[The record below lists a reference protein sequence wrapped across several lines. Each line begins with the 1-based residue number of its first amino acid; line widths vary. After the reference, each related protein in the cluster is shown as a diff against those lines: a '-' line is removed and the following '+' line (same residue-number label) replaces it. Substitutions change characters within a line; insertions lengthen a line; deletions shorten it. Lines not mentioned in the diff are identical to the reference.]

1 MSTAESFIINHY
13 TILTSFSNRTIY
25 MKLTDTIGFINYET
39 YLDNSDFH
47 LSLPLESVYQLI
59 TNCFAEDA
67 GYSANITISGKTMTL
82 RFRAQINGFIMYD
95 FPVHIKEKMITT
107 EGQLTLNFNR
117 MEERQTQLERMVQK
131 WTTDAVASVDRQC
144 NDAIASVDKR
154 CNDAIAS
161 VDKRCNDTMV
171 SVDRRCN
178 DSTSSID
185 NLLSSLQSRVSKL
198 ESIVA
203 HAELNIR
210 LNSAFVQLG
219 ATSLTIPADNYLK
232 LDKLVY
238 LYNLQRLSFTPIT
251 LTDLSGCK
259 HPHIKELYL
268 DGGNTTHFRS
278 LFGIANMPSIEHI
291 SIINAPGITSVTDLL
306 PSTHKIKTI
315 CIKGCPGINIEGLSI
330 YCRVNHIALVAQS
343 SKI

>member
-1 MSTAESFIINHY
+1 
-13 TILTSFSNRTIY
+13 

-47 LSLPLESVYQLI
+47 LSLPLESVYQLM

-67 GYSANITISGKTMTL
+67 GYSVDITISGKTMTL

-131 WTTDAVASVDRQC
+131 WTTDAVASVD
-144 NDAIASVDKR
+144 
-154 CNDAIAS
+154 
-161 VDKRCNDTMV
+161 KRCNDTMV

-178 DSTSSID
+178 DATSSID

-198 ESIVA
+198 ESIIVN
-203 HAELNIR
+203 AELNIR
-210 LNSAFVQLG
+210 LNSAFVSLG
-219 ATSLTIPADNYLK
+219 TTSLTIPADNYLK
-232 LDKLVY
+232 LDKLMY
-238 LYNLQRLSFTPIT
+238 LYNLQRLSFVPIT

-259 HPHIKELYL
+259 HPHIKELHL

-291 SIINAPGITSVTDLL
+291 SIINAPGITSVSESL
-306 PSTHKIKTI
+306 PSTHKIKSM
-315 CIKGCPGINIEGLSI
+315 CVKGCPGLNIEGLSI
-330 YCRVNHIALVAQS
+330 YCRVNRIALVAQS

>member
-1 MSTAESFIINHY
+1 
-13 TILTSFSNRTIY
+13 

-47 LSLPLESVYQLI
+47 LSLPLESVYQLM

-67 GYSANITISGKTMTL
+67 GYSVDITISGKTMTL

-131 WTTDAVASVDRQC
+131 WTTDAVASVDR
-144 NDAIASVDKR
+144 
-154 CNDAIAS
+154 
-161 VDKRCNDTMV
+161 RCNDTMI

-178 DSTSSID
+178 DATSSID

-198 ESIVA
+198 ESIIVN
-203 HAELNIR
+203 AELNIR
-210 LNSAFVQLG
+210 LNSAFVSLG
-219 ATSLTIPADNYLK
+219 TTSLTIPADNYLK
-232 LDKLVY
+232 LDKLMY
-238 LYNLQRLSFTPIT
+238 LYNLQRLSFAPIT

-259 HPHIKELYL
+259 HPHIKELHL

-291 SIINAPGITSVTDLL
+291 SIINAPGITSVSESL
-306 PSTHKIKTI
+306 PSTHKIKSM
-315 CIKGCPGINIEGLSI
+315 CVKGCPGLNIEGLSI
-330 YCRVNHIALVAQS
+330 YCRVNRIALVAQS

>member
-1 MSTAESFIINHY
+1 
-13 TILTSFSNRTIY
+13 

-131 WTTDAVASVDRQC
+131 WTTDAVASVDKRC

-161 VDKRCNDTMV
+161 VDH
-171 SVDRRCN
+171 
-178 DSTSSID
+178 
-185 NLLSSLQSRVSKL
+185 LLSSLQSRVSKL
-198 ESIVA
+198 ETIVA
-203 HAELNIR
+203 NAELNIR
-210 LNSAFVQLG
+210 LNSAFVSLG

-232 LDKLVY
+232 LDKLMY
-238 LYNLQRLSFTPIT
+238 LYNLQRLSFAPIT

-259 HPHIKELYL
+259 HPHIKELYI

-278 LFGIANMPSIEHI
+278 LLGIANMPSIEHI
-291 SIINAPGITSVTDLL
+291 SIVNAPGITSVSECL
-306 PSTHKIKTI
+306 PSTHKIKSM
-315 CIKGCPGINIEGLSI
+315 CIKGCPGVNIEGLSI
-330 YCRVNHIALVAQS
+330 YCRINHIALVAQS

>member
-131 WTTDAVASVDRQC
+131 WTTDAVASVD
-144 NDAIASVDKR
+144 KR

-161 VDKRCNDTMV
+161 V
-171 SVDRRCN
+171 
-178 DSTSSID
+178 D

-198 ESIVA
+198 ETIVA
-203 HAELNIR
+203 NAELNIR
-210 LNSAFVQLG
+210 LNSAFVSLG
-219 ATSLTIPADNYLK
+219 TTSLTIPADNYLK
-232 LDKLVY
+232 LDKLMY
-238 LYNLQRLSFTPIT
+238 LYNLQRLSFAPIT

-259 HPHIKELYL
+259 HPHIKELYI

-278 LFGIANMPSIEHI
+278 LLGIANMPSIEHI
-291 SIINAPGITSVTDLL
+291 SIINAPGITSVSECL
-306 PSTHKIKTI
+306 PSTHKIKSM
-315 CIKGCPGINIEGLSI
+315 CIKGCPGVNIEGLSI
-330 YCRVNHIALVAQS
+330 YCRINHIALVAQS

>member
-1 MSTAESFIINHY
+1 
-13 TILTSFSNRTIY
+13 

-131 WTTDAVASVDRQC
+131 WTTDAVASVDKRC
-144 NDAIASVDKR
+144 NDTMVSVDKR

-161 VDKRCNDTMV
+161 VDN
-171 SVDRRCN
+171 
-178 DSTSSID
+178 I
-185 NLLSSLQSRVSKL
+185 LSSLQSRVSKL
-198 ESIVA
+198 ETIVA
-203 HAELNIR
+203 NAELNIR
-210 LNSAFVQLG
+210 LNSAFVSLG
-219 ATSLTIPADNYLK
+219 ATSLIIPADNYLK
-232 LDKLVY
+232 LDKLMY
-238 LYNLQRLSFTPIT
+238 LYNLQRLSFAPIT

-259 HPHIKELYL
+259 HPHIKELYI

-278 LFGIANMPSIEHI
+278 LLGIANMPSIEHI
-291 SIINAPGITSVTDLL
+291 SIVNAPGITSVSECL
-306 PSTHKIKTI
+306 PSTHKIKSM
-315 CIKGCPGINIEGLSI
+315 CIKGCPGVNIEGLSI

>member
-1 MSTAESFIINHY
+1 
-13 TILTSFSNRTIY
+13 

-47 LSLPLESVYQLI
+47 LSLPLESVYQLM

-67 GYSANITISGKTMTL
+67 GYSVDITISGKTMTL

-117 MEERQTQLERMVQK
+117 MEERHTQLERMVQK
-131 WTTDAVASVDRQC
+131 WTTDAVASVD
-144 NDAIASVDKR
+144 KR

-161 VDKRCNDTMV
+161 VDRQCNDAIA
-171 SVDRRCN
+171 SV
-178 DSTSSID
+178 D

-198 ESIVA
+198 ESIVVN
-203 HAELNIR
+203 AELNIR
-210 LNSAFVQLG
+210 LNSAFVSLG
-219 ATSLTIPADNYLK
+219 TTSLTIPADNYLK
-232 LDKLVY
+232 LDKLMY
-238 LYNLQRLSFTPIT
+238 LYNLQRLSFAPIT

-268 DGGNTTHFRS
+268 DGGNATHFRS

-291 SIINAPGITSVTDLL
+291 SIINAPGITSVSESL
-306 PSTHKIKTI
+306 PSTHKIKSM
-315 CIKGCPGINIEGLSI
+315 CVKGCPGLNIEGLSI

>member
-1 MSTAESFIINHY
+1 MSTTEAFIIKHY

-47 LSLPLESVYQLI
+47 LSLPLESVYQLM

-67 GYSANITISGKTMTL
+67 GYSVDITISGKTMTL

-131 WTTDAVASVDRQC
+131 WTTDAVASVDKRCNDAIASIDRQC
-144 NDAIASVDKR
+144 NDAIASV
-154 CNDAIAS
+154 
-161 VDKRCNDTMV
+161 
-171 SVDRRCN
+171 
-178 DSTSSID
+178 D

-198 ESIVA
+198 ESIVVN
-203 HAELNIR
+203 AELNIR
-210 LNSAFVQLG
+210 LNSAFVSLG
-219 ATSLTIPADNYLK
+219 TTSLTIPADNYLK
-232 LDKLVY
+232 LDKLMY
-238 LYNLQRLSFTPIT
+238 LYNLQRLSFAPIT

-291 SIINAPGITSVTDLL
+291 SIINAPGITSVSESL
-306 PSTHKIKTI
+306 PSTHKIKSM
-315 CIKGCPGINIEGLSI
+315 CVKGCPGLNIEGLSI

>member
-1 MSTAESFIINHY
+1 MSTPEAFMINHY

-47 LSLPLESVYQLI
+47 LSLPLESVYQLM

-67 GYSANITISGKTMTL
+67 GYSVDITISGKTMTL

-144 NDAIASVDKR
+144 NDTMV
-154 CNDAIAS
+154 S
-161 VDKRCNDTMV
+161 VDKRCNDT
-171 SVDRRCN
+171 
-178 DSTSSID
+178 TSSID
-185 NLLSSLQSRVSKL
+185 NLLSSLQSRISKL
-198 ESIVA
+198 ESIVVN
-203 HAELNIR
+203 AELNIR
-210 LNSAFVQLG
+210 LNSAFVSLG
-219 ATSLTIPADNYLK
+219 ATSLTVPADNYLK
-232 LDKLVY
+232 LDKLMY
-238 LYNLQRLSFTPIT
+238 LYNLQRLSFAPIT

-259 HPHIKELYL
+259 HPHIKELHL
-268 DGGNTTHFRS
+268 DGGNMTHFRS

-291 SIINAPGITSVTDLL
+291 SIVNAPGLLSVSESL
-306 PSTHKIKTI
+306 PSTHKIKSM
-315 CIKGCPGINIEGLSI
+315 CVKGCPGVNIEGLSI
-330 YCRVNHIALVAQS
+330 YCRVNHIALVAKS

>member
-1 MSTAESFIINHY
+1 
-13 TILTSFSNRTIY
+13 
-25 MKLTDTIGFINYET
+25 
-39 YLDNSDFH
+39 
-47 LSLPLESVYQLI
+47 
-59 TNCFAEDA
+59 
-67 GYSANITISGKTMTL
+67 
-82 RFRAQINGFIMYD
+82 
-95 FPVHIKEKMITT
+95 
-107 EGQLTLNFNR
+107 
-117 MEERQTQLERMVQK
+117 
-131 WTTDAVASVDRQC
+131 
-144 NDAIASVDKR
+144 
-154 CNDAIAS
+154 
-161 VDKRCNDTMV
+161 MV

-178 DSTSSID
+178 DATSSID

-343 SKI
+343 SKIWLWCWYSLFKICNTSV

>member
-1 MSTAESFIINHY
+1 
-13 TILTSFSNRTIY
+13 
-25 MKLTDTIGFINYET
+25 MKFTDTIGFINYET

-47 LSLPLESVYQLI
+47 LSLPLESVYQLM

-67 GYSANITISGKTMTL
+67 GYSVDITISGKTMTL

-131 WTTDAVASVDRQC
+131 WTTDAVASVDKRCNDAIASIDRQC
-144 NDAIASVDKR
+144 NDAIASV
-154 CNDAIAS
+154 
-161 VDKRCNDTMV
+161 
-171 SVDRRCN
+171 
-178 DSTSSID
+178 D

-198 ESIVA
+198 ESIVVN
-203 HAELNIR
+203 AELNIR
-210 LNSAFVQLG
+210 LNSAFVSLG
-219 ATSLTIPADNYLK
+219 TTSLTIPADNYLK
-232 LDKLVY
+232 LDKLMY
-238 LYNLQRLSFTPIT
+238 LYNLQRLSFAPIT

-291 SIINAPGITSVTDLL
+291 SIINAPGITSVSESL
-306 PSTHKIKTI
+306 PSTHKIKSM
-315 CIKGCPGINIEGLSI
+315 CVKGCPGLNIEGLSI
-330 YCRVNHIALVAQS
+330 YCRVNRIALVAQS

>member
-1 MSTAESFIINHY
+1 MSTPEAFVINHY

-47 LSLPLESVYQLI
+47 LSLPLESVYQLM

-67 GYSANITISGKTMTL
+67 GYSVDITISGKTMTL

-117 MEERQTQLERMVQK
+117 IEERQAQLERMVQK
-131 WTTDAVASVDRQC
+131 WTTDAVASVD
-144 NDAIASVDKR
+144 KR
-154 CNDAIAS
+154 CNDAI
-161 VDKRCNDTMV
+161 T

-178 DSTSSID
+178 DATSSID

-198 ESIVA
+198 ESIIVN
-203 HAELNIR
+203 AELNIR
-210 LNSAFVQLG
+210 LNSAFVSLG
-219 ATSLTIPADNYLK
+219 TTSLTIPADNYLK
-232 LDKLVY
+232 LDKLMY
-238 LYNLQRLSFTPIT
+238 LYNLQRLSFAPIT

-259 HPHIKELYL
+259 HPHIKELHL

-291 SIINAPGITSVTDLL
+291 SIINAPGITSVSESL
-306 PSTHKIKTI
+306 PSTHKIKSM
-315 CIKGCPGINIEGLSI
+315 CVKGCPGLNIEGLSI
-330 YCRVNHIALVAQS
+330 YCRVNRIALVAQS

>member
-1 MSTAESFIINHY
+1 
-13 TILTSFSNRTIY
+13 
-25 MKLTDTIGFINYET
+25 MKFTDTIGFINYET

-47 LSLPLESVYQLI
+47 LSLPLESVYQLM

-67 GYSANITISGKTMTL
+67 GYSVDITISGKTMTL

-131 WTTDAVASVDRQC
+131 WTTDAVASVDKRCNDAIASIDRQC
-144 NDAIASVDKR
+144 NDAIASV
-154 CNDAIAS
+154 
-161 VDKRCNDTMV
+161 
-171 SVDRRCN
+171 
-178 DSTSSID
+178 D

-198 ESIVA
+198 ESIVVN
-203 HAELNIR
+203 AELNIR
-210 LNSAFVQLG
+210 LNSAFVSLG
-219 ATSLTIPADNYLK
+219 TTSLTIPADNYLK
-232 LDKLVY
+232 LDKLMY
-238 LYNLQRLSFTPIT
+238 LYNLQRLSFAPIT

-291 SIINAPGITSVTDLL
+291 SIINAPGITSVSESL
-306 PSTHKIKTI
+306 PSTHKIKSM
-315 CIKGCPGINIEGLSI
+315 CVKGCPGLNIEGLSI

>member
-1 MSTAESFIINHY
+1 MSTTEAFIIKHY

-25 MKLTDTIGFINYET
+25 MKFTDTIGFINYET

-47 LSLPLESVYQLI
+47 LSLPLESVYQLM

-67 GYSANITISGKTMTL
+67 GYSVDITISGKTMTL

-117 MEERQTQLERMVQK
+117 MEERQTQLEQMVQK

-144 NDAIASVDKR
+144 NDAIASVD
-154 CNDAIAS
+154 
-161 VDKRCNDTMV
+161 
-171 SVDRRCN
+171 
-178 DSTSSID
+178 

-198 ESIVA
+198 ESIVVN
-203 HAELNIR
+203 AELNIR
-210 LNSAFVQLG
+210 LNSAFVSLG
-219 ATSLTIPADNYLK
+219 TTSLTIPADNYLK
-232 LDKLVY
+232 LDKLMY
-238 LYNLQRLSFTPIT
+238 LYNLQRLSFAPIT

-291 SIINAPGITSVTDLL
+291 SIINAPGITSVSELL
-306 PSTHKIKTI
+306 PSTHKIKSM
-315 CIKGCPGINIEGLSI
+315 CVKGCPGLNIEGLSI

>member
-1 MSTAESFIINHY
+1 MSTPEAFMINHY

-131 WTTDAVASVDRQC
+131 WTTDAIASVDKQC
-144 NDAIASVDKR
+144 NDTMVSVDKR

-161 VDKRCNDTMV
+161 V
-171 SVDRRCN
+171 
-178 DSTSSID
+178 D

-198 ESIVA
+198 ETIVA
-203 HAELNIR
+203 NAELNIR
-210 LNSAFVQLG
+210 LNSAFVSLG

-232 LDKLVY
+232 LDKLMY
-238 LYNLQRLSFTPIT
+238 LYNLQRLSFAPIT

-259 HPHIKELYL
+259 HPHIKELYI
-268 DGGNTTHFRS
+268 DGGNATHFRS
-278 LFGIANMPSIEHI
+278 LLGIANMPSIEHI
-291 SIINAPGITSVTDLL
+291 SIINAPGITSVSECL
-306 PSTHKIKTI
+306 PSTHKIKSM
-315 CIKGCPGINIEGLSI
+315 CIKGCPGVNIEGLSI

>member
-1 MSTAESFIINHY
+1 
-13 TILTSFSNRTIY
+13 

-47 LSLPLESVYQLI
+47 LSLPLESVYQLM

-67 GYSANITISGKTMTL
+67 GYSVDITISGKTMTL

-117 MEERQTQLERMVQK
+117 IEERQAQLERMVQK
-131 WTTDAVASVDRQC
+131 WTTDAVS
-144 NDAIASVDKR
+144 
-154 CNDAIAS
+154 S

-178 DSTSSID
+178 DATSSID

-198 ESIVA
+198 ESIIVN
-203 HAELNIR
+203 AELNIR
-210 LNSAFVQLG
+210 LNSAFVSLG
-219 ATSLTIPADNYLK
+219 TTSLTIPADNYLK
-232 LDKLVY
+232 LDKLMY
-238 LYNLQRLSFTPIT
+238 LYNLQRLSFVPIT

-259 HPHIKELYL
+259 HPHIKELHL

-291 SIINAPGITSVTDLL
+291 SIINAPGITSVSESL
-306 PSTHKIKTI
+306 PSTHKIKSM
-315 CIKGCPGINIEGLSI
+315 CVKGCPGLNIEGLSI
-330 YCRVNHIALVAQS
+330 YCRVNRIALVAQS

>member
-1 MSTAESFIINHY
+1 
-13 TILTSFSNRTIY
+13 

-47 LSLPLESVYQLI
+47 LSLPLESVYKLM

-67 GYSANITISGKTMTL
+67 GYSVDITISGKTMTL

-131 WTTDAVASVDRQC
+131 WTTDA
-144 NDAIASVDKR
+144 ITSVDKR
-154 CNDAIAS
+154 CNDAITS
-161 VDKRCNDTMV
+161 VDKRCNDAIT
-171 SVDRRCN
+171 SV
-178 DSTSSID
+178 D
-185 NLLSSLQSRVSKL
+185 NLLSSLQSRISKL
-198 ESIVA
+198 ESIVVN
-203 HAELNIR
+203 AELNIR
-210 LNSAFVQLG
+210 LNSAFVSLG

-232 LDKLVY
+232 LDKLMY
-238 LYNLQRLSFTPIT
+238 LYNLQRLSFAPIT

-259 HPHIKELYL
+259 HPHIKDLHL

-278 LFGIANMPSIEHI
+278 LLGIANMPSIEHI
-291 SIINAPGITSVTDLL
+291 SIVNAPGITSVSESL
-306 PSTHKIKTI
+306 PSTHKIKSM
-315 CIKGCPGINIEGLSI
+315 CIKGCPGLNIEGLSI
-330 YCRVNHIALVAQS
+330 YCRVNRIALVAQS
-343 SKI
+343 SKM

>member
-1 MSTAESFIINHY
+1 
-13 TILTSFSNRTIY
+13 

-39 YLDNSDFH
+39 YLDNNDFH
-47 LSLPLESVYQLI
+47 LSLPLESVYQLM

-67 GYSANITISGKTMTL
+67 GYSVDITISGKTMTL

-131 WTTDAVASVDRQC
+131 WTTDAVASVD
-144 NDAIASVDKR
+144 KR

-161 VDKRCNDTMV
+161 VD
-171 SVDRRCN
+171 
-178 DSTSSID
+178 
-185 NLLSSLQSRVSKL
+185 NLLSSLQSRTSKL
-198 ESIVA
+198 ESIVVN
-203 HAELNIR
+203 AELNIR

-219 ATSLTIPADNYLK
+219 TTSLTIPADNYLK
-232 LDKLVY
+232 LDKLMY
-238 LYNLQRLSFTPIT
+238 LYNLQRLSFAPIT

-259 HPHIKELYL
+259 HPHIKELHL

-278 LFGIANMPSIEHI
+278 LLGIANMPSIEHI
-291 SIINAPGITSVTDLL
+291 SIVNAPGITSVSESL
-306 PSTHKIKTI
+306 PSTHKIKSM
-315 CIKGCPGINIEGLSI
+315 CVKGCPGLNIEGLSI
-330 YCRVNHIALVAQS
+330 YCRVNRIALVAQS

>member
-1 MSTAESFIINHY
+1 MSTTEAFIIKHY

-25 MKLTDTIGFINYET
+25 MKFTDTIGFINYET

-47 LSLPLESVYQLI
+47 LSLPLESVYQLM

-67 GYSANITISGKTMTL
+67 GYSVDITISGKTMTL

-131 WTTDAVASVDRQC
+131 WTTDAVE
-144 NDAIASVDKR
+144 SVDKR

-161 VDKRCNDTMV
+161 IDRQCNDAIA
-171 SVDRRCN
+171 SV
-178 DSTSSID
+178 D

-198 ESIVA
+198 ESIVVN
-203 HAELNIR
+203 AELNIR
-210 LNSAFVQLG
+210 LNSAFVSLG
-219 ATSLTIPADNYLK
+219 TTSLTIPADNYLK
-232 LDKLVY
+232 LDKLMY
-238 LYNLQRLSFTPIT
+238 LYNLQRLSFAPIT

-291 SIINAPGITSVTDLL
+291 SIINAPGITSVSESL
-306 PSTHKIKTI
+306 PSTHKIKSM
-315 CIKGCPGINIEGLSI
+315 CVKGCPGLNIEGLSI

>member
-1 MSTAESFIINHY
+1 
-13 TILTSFSNRTIY
+13 

-47 LSLPLESVYQLI
+47 LSLPLESVYQLM

-67 GYSANITISGKTMTL
+67 GYSVDITISGKTMTL

-117 MEERQTQLERMVQK
+117 MEERQTQLEQMVQK
-131 WTTDAVASVDRQC
+131 WTMDAV
-144 NDAIASVDKR
+144 
-154 CNDAIAS
+154 AS

-171 SVDRRCN
+171 SVDKRCN
-178 DSTSSID
+178 DATSSID

-198 ESIVA
+198 ESIIVN
-203 HAELNIR
+203 AELNIR
-210 LNSAFVQLG
+210 LNSAFVSLG
-219 ATSLTIPADNYLK
+219 TTSLTIPADNYLK

-238 LYNLQRLSFTPIT
+238 LYNLQRLSFAPIT

-259 HPHIKELYL
+259 HPHIKELHL

-291 SIINAPGITSVTDLL
+291 SIINAPGITSVSESL
-306 PSTHKIKTI
+306 PSTHKIKSI
-315 CIKGCPGINIEGLSI
+315 CVKGCPGLNIEGLSI
-330 YCRVNHIALVAQS
+330 YCRVNRIALVAQS

>member
-1 MSTAESFIINHY
+1 MSTTEAFIIKHY

-25 MKLTDTIGFINYET
+25 MKLIDTIGFINYET
-39 YLDNSDFH
+39 YLDTSDFH
-47 LSLPLESVYQLI
+47 LSLPLESVYQLM

-67 GYSANITISGKTMTL
+67 GYSVDITISGKTMTL

-131 WTTDAVASVDRQC
+131 WTTDAVASVDR
-144 NDAIASVDKR
+144 
-154 CNDAIAS
+154 
-161 VDKRCNDTMV
+161 RCNDTMV

-178 DSTSSID
+178 DATSSID

-198 ESIVA
+198 ESIVVN
-203 HAELNIR
+203 AELNIR
-210 LNSAFVQLG
+210 LNSAFVSLG
-219 ATSLTIPADNYLK
+219 TTSLTIPADNYLK
-232 LDKLVY
+232 LDKLMY
-238 LYNLQRLSFTPIT
+238 LYNLQRLSFAPIT

-259 HPHIKELYL
+259 HPHIKELHL
-268 DGGNTTHFRS
+268 DGGNATHFRS
-278 LFGIANMPSIEHI
+278 LFGIVNMPSIEHI
-291 SIINAPGITSVTDLL
+291 SIINAPGITSVSESL
-306 PSTHKIKTI
+306 PSTHKIKSM
-315 CIKGCPGINIEGLSI
+315 CVKGCPGLNIEGLSI
-330 YCRVNHIALVAQS
+330 YCRVNRIALVAQS

>member
-1 MSTAESFIINHY
+1 MSTTEAFIIKHY

-25 MKLTDTIGFINYET
+25 MKFTDTIGFINYET

-47 LSLPLESVYQLI
+47 LSLPLESVYQLM

-67 GYSANITISGKTMTL
+67 GYSVDITISGKTMTL

-131 WTTDAVASVDRQC
+131 WTTDAVASVD
-144 NDAIASVDKR
+144 KR

-161 VDKRCNDTMV
+161 IDRQCNDTIA
-171 SVDRRCN
+171 SV
-178 DSTSSID
+178 D

-198 ESIVA
+198 ESIVVN
-203 HAELNIR
+203 AELNIR
-210 LNSAFVQLG
+210 LNSAFVSLG
-219 ATSLTIPADNYLK
+219 TTSLTIPADNYLK
-232 LDKLVY
+232 LDKLMY
-238 LYNLQRLSFTPIT
+238 LYNLQRLSFAPIT

-291 SIINAPGITSVTDLL
+291 SIINAPGITSVSESL
-306 PSTHKIKTI
+306 PSTHKIKSM
-315 CIKGCPGINIEGLSI
+315 CVKGCPGLNIEGLSI

>member
-1 MSTAESFIINHY
+1 MSTTEAFIIKHY

-25 MKLTDTIGFINYET
+25 MKFTDTIGFINYET

-47 LSLPLESVYQLI
+47 LSLPLESVYQLM

-67 GYSANITISGKTMTL
+67 GYSVDITISGKTMTL

-131 WTTDAVASVDRQC
+131 WTTDAVASVDKRCNDAIASIDRQC
-144 NDAIASVDKR
+144 NDAIASV
-154 CNDAIAS
+154 
-161 VDKRCNDTMV
+161 
-171 SVDRRCN
+171 
-178 DSTSSID
+178 D

-198 ESIVA
+198 ESIVVN
-203 HAELNIR
+203 AELNIR
-210 LNSAFVQLG
+210 LNSAFVSLG
-219 ATSLTIPADNYLK
+219 TTSLTIPADNYLK
-232 LDKLVY
+232 LDKLMY
-238 LYNLQRLSFTPIT
+238 LYNLQRLSFAPIT

-291 SIINAPGITSVTDLL
+291 SIINAPGITSVSESL
-306 PSTHKIKTI
+306 PSTHKIKSM
-315 CIKGCPGINIEGLSI
+315 CVKGCPGLNIEGLSI
-330 YCRVNHIALVAQS
+330 YCRVNRIALVAQS

>member
-1 MSTAESFIINHY
+1 MSTPEAFVINHY

-47 LSLPLESVYQLI
+47 LSLPLESVYQLM

-67 GYSANITISGKTMTL
+67 GYSVDITISGKTMTL

-117 MEERQTQLERMVQK
+117 IEERQTQLERMVQK
-131 WTTDAVASVDRQC
+131 WTTDAVASVDKRCNDAITSVDRQC
-144 NDAIASVDKR
+144 NDAIASV
-154 CNDAIAS
+154 
-161 VDKRCNDTMV
+161 
-171 SVDRRCN
+171 
-178 DSTSSID
+178 D

-198 ESIVA
+198 ESIVVN
-203 HAELNIR
+203 AELNIR
-210 LNSAFVQLG
+210 LNSAFVSLG
-219 ATSLTIPADNYLK
+219 TTSLTIPADNYLK
-232 LDKLVY
+232 LDKLMY
-238 LYNLQRLSFTPIT
+238 LYNLQRLSFAPIT

-268 DGGNTTHFRS
+268 DGGNATHFRS

-291 SIINAPGITSVTDLL
+291 SIINAPGITSVSESL
-306 PSTHKIKTI
+306 PSTTKLKVCVSRGVLDST
-315 CIKGCPGINIEGLSI
+315 
-330 YCRVNHIALVAQS
+330 
-343 SKI
+343 

>member
-1 MSTAESFIINHY
+1 
-13 TILTSFSNRTIY
+13 

-47 LSLPLESVYQLI
+47 LSLPLESVYQLM

-67 GYSANITISGKTMTL
+67 GYSVDITISGKTMTL

-117 MEERQTQLERMVQK
+117 IEERQTQLERMVQK
-131 WTTDAVASVDRQC
+131 WTTDAVASVDR
-144 NDAIASVDKR
+144 
-154 CNDAIAS
+154 
-161 VDKRCNDTMV
+161 RCNDTMV

-178 DSTSSID
+178 DATSSID

-198 ESIVA
+198 ESIIVN
-203 HAELNIR
+203 AELNIR
-210 LNSAFVQLG
+210 LNSAFVSLG
-219 ATSLTIPADNYLK
+219 TTSLTIPADNYLK
-232 LDKLVY
+232 LDKLMY
-238 LYNLQRLSFTPIT
+238 LYNLQRLSFAPIT

-259 HPHIKELYL
+259 HPHIKELHL

-291 SIINAPGITSVTDLL
+291 SIINAPGITSVSESL
-306 PSTHKIKTI
+306 PSTHKIKSM
-315 CIKGCPGINIEGLSI
+315 CVKGCPGLNIEGLSI
-330 YCRVNHIALVAQS
+330 YCRVNRIALVAQS

>member
-1 MSTAESFIINHY
+1 MSTPEAFMINHY

-47 LSLPLESVYQLI
+47 LSLPLESVYQLM

-67 GYSANITISGKTMTL
+67 GYSVDITISGKTMTL

-131 WTTDAVASVDRQC
+131 WTTDAVASVDKRCNDAIASIDRQC
-144 NDAIASVDKR
+144 NDAIASV
-154 CNDAIAS
+154 
-161 VDKRCNDTMV
+161 
-171 SVDRRCN
+171 
-178 DSTSSID
+178 D

-198 ESIVA
+198 ESIVVN
-203 HAELNIR
+203 AELNIR
-210 LNSAFVQLG
+210 LNSAFVSLG
-219 ATSLTIPADNYLK
+219 TTSLTIPADNYLK
-232 LDKLVY
+232 LDKLMY
-238 LYNLQRLSFTPIT
+238 LYNLQRLSFAPIT

-291 SIINAPGITSVTDLL
+291 SIINAPGITSVSESL
-306 PSTHKIKTI
+306 PSTHKIKSM
-315 CIKGCPGINIEGLSI
+315 CVKGCPGLNIEGLSI

>member
-1 MSTAESFIINHY
+1 MSTPEAFVINHY

-25 MKLTDTIGFINYET
+25 MKFTDTIGFINYET

-47 LSLPLESVYQLI
+47 LSLPLESVYQLM

-67 GYSANITISGKTMTL
+67 GYSVDITISGKTMTL

-131 WTTDAVASVDRQC
+131 WTTDAVASVDKRCNDAIASIDRQC
-144 NDAIASVDKR
+144 NDAIASV
-154 CNDAIAS
+154 
-161 VDKRCNDTMV
+161 
-171 SVDRRCN
+171 
-178 DSTSSID
+178 D

-198 ESIVA
+198 ESIVVN
-203 HAELNIR
+203 AELNIR

-219 ATSLTIPADNYLK
+219 TTSLTIPADNYLK

-238 LYNLQRLSFTPIT
+238 LYNLQRLSFAPIT

-291 SIINAPGITSVTDLL
+291 SIINAPGITSVSESL
-306 PSTHKIKTI
+306 PSTHKIKSM
-315 CIKGCPGINIEGLSI
+315 CVKGCPGLNIEGLSI
-330 YCRVNHIALVAQS
+330 YCRVNRIALVAQS

>member
-1 MSTAESFIINHY
+1 
-13 TILTSFSNRTIY
+13 

-47 LSLPLESVYQLI
+47 LSLPLESVYQLM

-67 GYSANITISGKTMTL
+67 GYSVDITISGKTMTL

-144 NDAIASVDKR
+144 NDAIASVD
-154 CNDAIAS
+154 
-161 VDKRCNDTMV
+161 
-171 SVDRRCN
+171 
-178 DSTSSID
+178 

-198 ESIVA
+198 ESIVVN
-203 HAELNIR
+203 AELNIR

-219 ATSLTIPADNYLK
+219 TTSLTIPADNYLK
-232 LDKLVY
+232 LDKLMY
-238 LYNLQRLSFTPIT
+238 LYNLQRLSFAPIT

-259 HPHIKELYL
+259 HPHIKELHL

-291 SIINAPGITSVTDLL
+291 SIINAPGIISVSESL
-306 PSTHKIKTI
+306 PSTHKIKSM
-315 CIKGCPGINIEGLSI
+315 CVKGCPGLNIEGLSI
-330 YCRVNHIALVAQS
+330 YCRINHIALVSQS

>member
-1 MSTAESFIINHY
+1 
-13 TILTSFSNRTIY
+13 

-47 LSLPLESVYQLI
+47 LSLPLESVYQLM

-67 GYSANITISGKTMTL
+67 GYSVDITISGKTMTL

-117 MEERQTQLERMVQK
+117 IEERQTQLERMVQK
-131 WTTDAVASVDRQC
+131 WTTDAVASVD
-144 NDAIASVDKR
+144 KR
-154 CNDAIAS
+154 CNDAITS
-161 VDKRCNDTMV
+161 V
-171 SVDRRCN
+171 
-178 DSTSSID
+178 D

-198 ESIVA
+198 ESIVVN
-203 HAELNIR
+203 AELNIR
-210 LNSAFVQLG
+210 LNSAFVSLG
-219 ATSLTIPADNYLK
+219 TTSLTIPADNYLK
-232 LDKLVY
+232 LDKLMY
-238 LYNLQRLSFTPIT
+238 LYNLQRLSFAPIT

-291 SIINAPGITSVTDLL
+291 SIINAPGITSVSESL
-306 PSTHKIKTI
+306 PSTHKIKSM
-315 CIKGCPGINIEGLSI
+315 CVKGCPGLNIEGLSI
-330 YCRVNHIALVAQS
+330 YCRVNRIALVAQS

>member
-1 MSTAESFIINHY
+1 
-13 TILTSFSNRTIY
+13 

-47 LSLPLESVYQLI
+47 LSLPLESVYQLM

-67 GYSANITISGKTMTL
+67 GYSVDITISGKTMTL

-131 WTTDAVASVDRQC
+131 WTTDAVASVDKRC
-144 NDAIASVDKR
+144 NDAIASVDR
-154 CNDAIAS
+154 QCNDAITSVDRQCNDAIAS

-171 SVDRRCN
+171 SVDKRCN
-178 DSTSSID
+178 DATSSID

-198 ESIVA
+198 ESIIVN
-203 HAELNIR
+203 AELNIR
-210 LNSAFVQLG
+210 LNSAFVSLG
-219 ATSLTIPADNYLK
+219 TTSLTIPADNYLK
-232 LDKLVY
+232 LDKLMY
-238 LYNLQRLSFTPIT
+238 LYNLQRLSFAPIT

-291 SIINAPGITSVTDLL
+291 SIINAPGITSVSESL
-306 PSTHKIKTI
+306 PSTHKIKSM
-315 CIKGCPGINIEGLSI
+315 CVKGCPGLNIEGLSI
-330 YCRVNHIALVAQS
+330 YCRVNRIALVAQS

>member
-1 MSTAESFIINHY
+1 
-13 TILTSFSNRTIY
+13 

-131 WTTDAVASVDRQC
+131 WTTDAVASVD
-144 NDAIASVDKR
+144 KR
-154 CNDAIAS
+154 CNDAITS
-161 VDKRCNDTMV
+161 V
-171 SVDRRCN
+171 
-178 DSTSSID
+178 D

-306 PSTHKIKTI
+306 PSTHKIKSM